1 MSQQVHMCV
10 VGRIAV
16 PQRYKTGGQQMELR
30 LPIPRPYNKEI
41 ILDYPS
47 GSVAIIRVFTHERG
61 R

>member
-1 MSQQVHMCV
+1 MCV